1 LLGPTASGKTDLA
14 IEIHQSLP
22 VEIIS
27 VDSVMVYKDCNIGSA
42 KPNHELLI
50 KHPHHLIDVIEPN
63 LIFTVVD
70 FCNAAMELVNKIH
83 IKNKVPLFVGGS
95 MMYFKSLLT
104 GLNELPERN
113 DELRKQLE
121 SIKEREGVKKLYSML
136 KKEDPIYANRIQSND
151 EQRIIR
157 ALEVIEISESSFSS
171 LIESNPKKNIQDDF
185 NIYQYGIFEED
196 RSLLHSRIEDR
207 LNTIISAG
215 LIDEAHHILQKYQI
229 PENHPIRKAVNYKQ
243 AIGFINNE
251 YNADEFFNRALYA
264 TRQLAKRQLT
274 WLKSWEELSLFNID
288 SKNKIIEE
296 IKSLI

>member
-1 LLGPTASGKTDLA
+1 
-14 IEIHQSLP
+14 
-22 VEIIS
+22 
-27 VDSVMVYKDCNIGSA
+27 
-42 KPNHELLI
+42 
-50 KHPHHLIDVIEPN
+50 
-63 LIFTVVD
+63 
-70 FCNAAMELVNKIH
+70 
-83 IKNKVPLFVGGS
+83 
-95 MMYFKSLLT
+95 
-104 GLNELPERN
+104 
-113 DELRKQLE
+113 
-121 SIKEREGVKKLYSML
+121 ML

-196 RSLLHSRIEDR
+196 RSLLHLRIEDR

-215 LIDEAHHILQKYQI
+215 LIDEVHHILQKYQI

-274 WLKSWEELSLFNID
+274 WLRSWEELSLFNIN